1 LKQAV
6 FSLNKTKKALNKKV
20 LIIGSG
26 LGALSTALRLT
37 SLGYKD
43 VTILEKYHSP
53 GGRLNILKENG
64 FTFDMGPSFFS
75 MSYEFDELFDACGM
89 KNPLTFKKLDPL
101 YSVNFAGSD
110 RVFNIY
116 TDLDKLAAEF
126 EGIEPD
132 FKAKAQKYLENAG
145 KIFHDTEY
153 KVVKSNFEST
163 PSYLLSLAR
172 VPWKHAPRMF
182 YSMWTDLEKT
192 FESEEAKVIFSLVA
206 FFLGAT
212 PFDTPAVYK
221 LLSYTE
227 LVHDGYWNV
236 NGGMYKITETLVDEL
251 KARGVKFEYGVEVKD
266 YISTGEKVTGFIDQN
281 GHTHHADLM
290 IVNADAASFRGEVF
304 KREKFTEE
312 KLDKMDWTLA
322 PFTIY
327 LGVKGKI
334 EGLNHHN
341 YFLGENFR
349 DYSDKIFK
357 LSVNPDKP
365 YYYVTASS
373 KSNPECAP
381 EGCENLFILCPVPD
395 MRYKADWSDA
405 EALADTII
413 KDLGERV
420 GYDIASNIVTKIVL
434 PPDAWKDKLNLYK
447 GSGLGL
453 AHGLNQVGAFRPKNK
468 DEEFNN
474 VYYVGASTTPG
485 TGLPMVVISSRL
497 AVERILEQEKK
508 ETNQL
513 QPA

>member
-1 LKQAV
+1 ME
-6 FSLNKTKKALNKKV
+6 KKV
-20 LIIGSG
+20 LIVGSG
-26 LGALSTALRLT
+26 LGALSTALRL
-37 SLGYKD
+37 SSMGYSRIKI
-43 VTILEKYHSP
+43 VEKYHSP
-53 GGRLNILKENG
+53 GGRLNILKDQG

-75 MSYEFDELFDACGM
+75 MSYEFDELFKACGM
-89 KNPLTFKKLDPL
+89 NNPLKFRKLDPL
-101 YSVNFAGSD
+101 YSVNFAGSE
-110 RVFNIY
+110 RLFRIF

-126 EGIEPD
+126 EGIEPN
-132 FKAKAQKYLENAG
+132 FKEKAQKYLENAG

-153 KVVKSNFEST
+153 KVVKSNFNST
-163 PSYLLSLAR
+163 PSYLLSLAQ

-182 YSMWTDLEKT
+182 YSMWTDLENT

-236 NGGMYKITETLVDEL
+236 EGGMYKITEAMVKEL
-251 KARGVKFEYGVEVKD
+251 EQRGVQFEYGVEISD
-266 YISTGEKVTGFIDQN
+266 YIAKNGKVTGFTDTRGNI
-281 GHTHHADLM
+281 HEADIM
-290 IVNADAASFRGEVF
+290 VVNADAASFRGEIF
-304 KREKFTEE
+304 KRPKFSEE

-341 YFLGENFR
+341 YFLGSNFR
-349 DYSDKIFK
+349 DYADKIFK
-357 LSVNPDKP
+357 LSVNPEKP

-395 MRYKADWSDA
+395 MRYKPNWSDA
-405 EALADTII
+405 EALADVII
-413 KDLGERV
+413 KDLGDRV
-420 GYDIASNIVTKIVL
+420 GYDISSNIITKIVM
-434 PPDAWKDKLNLYK
+434 PPTEWKDKLNLYK

-453 AHGLNQVGAFRPKNK
+453 AHGLNQIGAFRPKNQ
-468 DEEFNN
+468 DEEFDN
-474 VYYVGASTTPG
+474 VFYVGASTTPG

-497 AVERILEQEKK
+497 AVERIAEFDKKQEPV
-508 ETNQL
+508 L
-513 QPA
+513 A